1 MNPTEF
7 RLRERD
13 VRKDA
18 PQLRAEDFLRLYL
31 ESNFPQT
38 ASYPSKEQKEQK
50 VVVQPKQDTLD
61 YVKKPQ
67 SGTSFDRPDRY

>member
-1 MNPTEF
+1 MNTIQH
-7 RLRERD
+7 RLLEND

-18 PQLRAEDFLRLYL
+18 PELAGDEFLRLYL

-38 ASYPSKEQKEQK
+38 ASHPSEQQKEQRATM
-50 VVVQPKQDTLD
+50 QPQSDAVN
-61 YVKKPQ
+61 YMKKPQ